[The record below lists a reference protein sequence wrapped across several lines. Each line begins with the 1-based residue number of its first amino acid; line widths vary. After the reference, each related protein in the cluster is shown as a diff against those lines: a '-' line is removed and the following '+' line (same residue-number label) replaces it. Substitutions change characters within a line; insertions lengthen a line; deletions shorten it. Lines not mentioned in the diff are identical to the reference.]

1 MSVSKRFPR
10 SSWATAGALRNRGWT
25 SGWKRNRAR
34 WNRRRNANPRRR
46 LKLPGHSKGGH
57 MFGLGSKSIVG
68 LDVGS
73 SSIKAVEL
81 KKKGGQIEVAHL
93 GLEPLSSDIV
103 VDSMI
108 VDSGTVSSA
117 ISKLFLDNQIKTKG
131 VATAVSGHSVIVKK
145 ISLPS
150 MSDQELADTIEK
162 EAAQHIPFDL
172 ADVSLDYQILSDEV
186 GTPQMDVLLVAVK
199 KDKILNYTNVLSM
212 SGRSP

>member
-1 MSVSKRFPR
+1 
-10 SSWATAGALRNRGWT
+10 
-25 SGWKRNRAR
+25 
-34 WNRRRNANPRRR
+34 
-46 LKLPGHSKGGH
+46 
-57 MFGLGSKSIVG
+57 MFGFGSKSIVG

-73 SSIKAVEL
+73 SRSKAVEL
-81 KKKGGQIEVAHL
+81 KRKGGQIELAHL
-93 GLEPLSSDIV
+93 GLEPLAPDIV

-117 ISKLFLDNQIKTKG
+117 ISKLFTENQIKTKS

-150 MSDQELADTIEK
+150 MSDQELAETIQK

-172 ADVSLDYQILSDEV
+172 ADVNLDYQILSEET
-186 GTPQMDVLLVAVK
+186 GNTQMDVLLVAVK

-212 SGRSP
+212 SGKTPAIVDI

>member
-1 MSVSKRFPR
+1 
-10 SSWATAGALRNRGWT
+10 
-25 SGWKRNRAR
+25 
-34 WNRRRNANPRRR
+34 
-46 LKLPGHSKGGH
+46 
-57 MFGLGSKSIVG
+57 MFGFGSKSIVG

-93 GLEPLSSDIV
+93 GLEPLASDIV

-117 ISKLFLDNQIKTKG
+117 ISKLFADNAIKTKA

-150 MSDQELADTIEK
+150 MSDQELAETIEK

-172 ADVSLDYQILSDEV
+172 ADVSLDYQILDRKSV
-186 GTPQMDVLLVAVK
+186 V
-199 KDKILNYTNVLSM
+199 
-212 SGRSP
+212 

>member
-1 MSVSKRFPR
+1 
-10 SSWATAGALRNRGWT
+10 
-25 SGWKRNRAR
+25 
-34 WNRRRNANPRRR
+34 
-46 LKLPGHSKGGH
+46 

-81 KKKGGQIEVAHL
+81 KKKGGQIEVTHL

-117 ISKLFLDNQIKTKG
+117 ISKLFLDNQIKTKA

-150 MSDQELADTIEK
+150 MSDQELAETIEK

-186 GTPQMDVLLVAVK
+186 GSPQMDVLLVAVK
-199 KDKILNYTNVLSM
+199 KDKILNYTTYSRWPDARQLLSI
-212 SGRSP
+212 STRWLCRTATSTTTSRRRDKWLHC

>member
-1 MSVSKRFPR
+1 
-10 SSWATAGALRNRGWT
+10 
-25 SGWKRNRAR
+25 
-34 WNRRRNANPRRR
+34 
-46 LKLPGHSKGGH
+46 
-57 MFGLGSKSIVG
+57 MFGFGSKSIVG

-81 KKKGGQIEVAHL
+81 SKKGGQIEVTHL

-117 ISKLFLDNQIKTKG
+117 ISKLFSDNGIKTKL

-150 MSDQELADTIEK
+150 IVDAELGDTTQK
-162 EAAQHIPFDL
+162 EAALHIPFAL
-172 ADVSLDYQILSDEV
+172 ADVNLDSQIMSEDE
-186 GTPQMDVLLVAVK
+186 GQPQM
-199 KDKILNYTNVLSM
+199 
-212 SGRSP
+212 